1 MTKID
6 LKVESLM
13 PDPTN
18 YKVMSV
24 KYAPEDL
31 IVEVEIPD
39 EEVIENIDKV
49 VLTEKGIT
57 LLMTKLAQLAND
69 ANENY
74 LHTKLPK

>member
-24 KYAPEDL
+24 KYAPDDL

-39 EEVIENIDKV
+39 EEVREDGMLTI
-49 VLTEKGIT
+49 LTEKGIT

-69 ANENY
+69 ANDNY
-74 LHTKLPK
+74 LHSLLPK